1 MTALGVVLSVF
12 SIVNVAFWALLAW
25 TWAVQPAW
33 AARIPLGL
41 GTDQRYR
48 SNVPVWSRLAA
59 AVAAFWAAAA
69 VIYLTVHQSNRVAF
83 TALFVT
89 AAIFLIL
96 AIGAAARVYQ
106 VLQLPKNST
115 SLRQKAS

>member
-1 MTALGVVLSVF
+1 
-12 SIVNVAFWALLAW
+12 
-25 TWAVQPAW
+25 
-33 AARIPLGL
+33 
-41 GTDQRYR
+41 
-48 SNVPVWSRLAA
+48 
-59 AVAAFWAAAA
+59 
-69 VIYLTVHQSNRVAF
+69 VAF